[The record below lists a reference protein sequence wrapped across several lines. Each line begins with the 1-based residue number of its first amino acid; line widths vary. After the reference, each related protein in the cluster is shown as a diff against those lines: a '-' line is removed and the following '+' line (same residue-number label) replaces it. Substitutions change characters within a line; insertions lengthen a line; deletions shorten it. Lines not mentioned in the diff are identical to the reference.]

1 MRPDKIYAPD
11 MPDKSKIVVYT
22 MRESNGRI
30 SQAIFA
36 YLNHPEITKLWNE
49 FKAETNVDNT
59 SVLYQ
64 DYDFV
69 NGSWSINLNT
79 TDENKMIGVQTELIK
94 YINCD
99 DFTIYQSPEGY
110 LIVFNTNKNQSKI
123 LDFLIAIPEVEP
135 DMWRMIPIAWETK
148 R

>member
-11 MPDKSKIVVYT
+11 MPDKSKVAVYT

-30 SQAIFA
+30 SRAIFA
-36 YLNHPEITKLWNE
+36 YLNHPEITKLWDE
-49 FKAETNVDNT
+49 FKAKTNVDNT
-59 SVLYQ
+59 SVLYR

-79 TDENKMIGVQTELIK
+79 TDENKMIGIQTELIK

-148 R
+148 Q